1 MSSAAAERAPRV
13 PQFRLHHRLGLAL
26 EESGVG
32 VQEMADYLDVSR
44 ESVSRWING
53 RGVVRRAIL
62 RLWALRTGV
71 DLVWLETGDAA
82 RSEGLEPPTFWLV
95 DKAHALVA
103 RAFSR
108 NSLHDRKVG
117 GSSPE
122 RAAVYSITT
131 GERVA

>member
-13 PQFRLHHRLGLAL
+13 PQFKLHHRLGLAL
-26 EESGVG
+26 EEAGVG

-53 RGVVRRAIL
+53 RGVVKRSIL

-71 DLVWLETGDAA
+71 DLVWLETGLA

-95 DKAHALVA
+95 VA
-103 RAFSR
+103 RAVRRVLARRDRGRMSR
-108 NSLHDRKVG
+108 GAYPGPVAS
-117 GSSPE
+117 
-122 RAAVYSITT
+122 VYSITT